1 MHIAGQ
7 NNNTLEDSTGEESN
21 TLEDTTTT
29 VMACFGDTSN
39 LCSRFSHQP
48 QGLRLRGGAKDVNR
62 NCIDVM
68 RASDDYADV
77 QPKLASECMS
87 RVKSPNSGLAQ
98 ELSSDCA

>member
-1 MHIAGQ
+1 M
-7 NNNTLEDSTGEESN
+7 
-21 TLEDTTTT
+21 
-29 VMACFGDTSN
+29 
-39 LCSRFSHQP
+39 
-48 QGLRLRGGAKDVNR
+48 RGGAKDVNRNCIDVIR

-98 ELSSDCA
+98 DVLSW